1 MPFHVYITANRMNGT
16 LYTGV
21 TNDLAR
27 RIHEHRTGIGSAFCK
42 KNSAVRLVYYEAF
55 EDPETAINAE
65 KRIKRWRRSWKI
77 QLIERFNPGWKDLYL
92 TLNE

>member
-1 MPFHVYITANRMNGT
+1 MPFHVYITASRMNGT

-42 KNSAVRLVYYEAF
+42 RHRAILLVYYETF
-55 EDPETAINAE
+55 EDPQAAISAE
-65 KRIKRWRRSWKI
+65 KRIKRWQRSWKI
-77 QLIERFNPGWKDLYL
+77 QLIERFNPDWRDLYL